1 MTAQKTAITGV
12 FPQANE
18 AEWRRL
24 VDRALKGG
32 SFDALVSK
40 TYDAINLVPLYARAQ
55 AVGPKACRRTP
66 GRWSILSR
74 FDHAMPEVAN
84 QLALENLEGG
94 ADGLHVVFAGAQG
107 SYGGGLTDDSGETIA
122 IAFDKVRFDFSIPI
136 IIEQSPLTPG
146 ATESI
151 LRFIDRHHVEPS
163 LTRVSFGYDP
173 IGLQALHGFL
183 VQPWASESKCFAERV
198 KQVAAKGFKIGAA
211 VADARVIHSAGG
223 TESQEL
229 AFALATAL
237 AYLRALADN
246 GVSIDEARS
255 LIAFRLAVDADE
267 FLSVAKFRAI
277 RRLWARV
284 EEVCGLEPKPALV
297 SAETAWRMMSR
308 LDPWNNILRGTL
320 GTFSAAIG
328 GADTITVLPFTQALG
343 APDAFAHRLA
353 RDTQL
358 VLQDESHLEAVDDPT
373 SGAGSFEALTEE
385 LCSRAWDDFQNI
397 EAQGGVS
404 KSLENGTLQGRLAE
418 TAGRR
423 AKNIARAREKLIG
436 VNEFPDIHEKELH
449 VLSSYDTRWRSL
461 TAPQDALQ
469 SPALAP
475 RRLSEPFEA
484 LRDASDALV
493 KKIGARPKVFL
504 ANLGPVA
511 VFTARANFSKNFF
524 EAGGIEA
531 IFGPETEKNDDII
544 DAFHK
549 SGAKLA
555 CLCSS
560 DRLYGERGERL
571 AKELKQAG
579 AKLYLAGRPGELEQ
593 QMRQYGIERFIY
605 VGCDMYEIL
614 RDAFDE
620 AK

>member
-1 MTAQKTAITGV
+1 MTAQETAITGV

-18 AEWRRL
+18 AEWRKL

-55 AVGPKACRRTP
+55 TAGPKAYRRTP

-107 SYGGGLTDDSGETIA
+107 SYGGGLTGDSEEMIA
-122 IAFDKVRFDFSIPI
+122 VAFDKVRFDFSIPI
-136 IIEQSPLTPG
+136 IIEQSPLAPR

-183 VQPWASESKCFAERV
+183 AQPWASTSKHFAENV

-255 LIAFRLAVDADE
+255 LIAFRFAVDADE

-277 RRLWARV
+277 RRLWR
-284 EEVCGLEPKPALV
+284 E
-297 SAETAWRMMSR
+297 
-308 LDPWNNILRGTL
+308 LRR
-320 GTFSAAIG
+320 FAASNQSPRSFP
-328 GADTITVLPFTQALG
+328 LKLLG
-343 APDAFAHRLA
+343 A
-353 RDTQL
+353 
-358 VLQDESHLEAVDDPT
+358 
-373 SGAGSFEALTEE
+373 
-385 LCSRAWDDFQNI
+385 
-397 EAQGGVS
+397 
-404 KSLENGTLQGRLAE
+404 
-418 TAGRR
+418 
-423 AKNIARAREKLIG
+423 
-436 VNEFPDIHEKELH
+436 
-449 VLSSYDTRWRSL
+449 
-461 TAPQDALQ
+461 
-469 SPALAP
+469 
-475 RRLSEPFEA
+475 
-484 LRDASDALV
+484 
-493 KKIGARPKVFL
+493 
-504 ANLGPVA
+504 
-511 VFTARANFSKNFF
+511 
-524 EAGGIEA
+524 
-531 IFGPETEKNDDII
+531 
-544 DAFHK
+544 
-549 SGAKLA
+549 
-555 CLCSS
+555 
-560 DRLYGERGERL
+560 
-571 AKELKQAG
+571 
-579 AKLYLAGRPGELEQ
+579 
-593 QMRQYGIERFIY
+593 
-605 VGCDMYEIL
+605 
-614 RDAFDE
+614 
-620 AK
+620 

>member
-1 MTAQKTAITGV
+1 MTAQETAITGV
-12 FPQANE
+12 FPQATE
-18 AEWRRL
+18 AEWRKL

-32 SFDALVSK
+32 SFDGLVSK
-40 TYDAINLVPLYARAQ
+40 TYDAIAMAPLYARAQ
-55 AVGPKACRRTP
+55 AAGPKVYRRTP

-74 FDHAMPEVAN
+74 FDHPMPEVAN

-107 SYGGGLTDDSGETIA
+107 SYGGGLTDDSEEMIA

-136 IIEQSPLTPG
+136 IIEQSPLAPR

-183 VQPWASESKCFAERV
+183 EQPWASTSKQFAENV
-198 KQVAAKGFKIGAA
+198 KHVAAKGFKIGVA

-246 GVSIDEARS
+246 GMNIDEARS
-255 LIAFRLAVDADE
+255 LIAFRFAVDADE
-267 FLSVAKFRAI
+267 FLSIAKFRAI

-284 EEVCGLEPKPALV
+284 EEVCGLQPKPALI
-297 SAETAWRMMSR
+297 SAETSWRMMSR

-320 GTFSAAIG
+320 ATFSAAIG

-373 SGAGSFEALTEE
+373 SGAGSFEALTQE
-385 LCSRAWDDFQNI
+385 LCNRAWDDFQNI

-404 KSLENGTLQGRLAE
+404 KALENGKLQGAVAE
-418 TAGRR
+418 TANQR
-423 AKNIARAREKLIG
+423 AKNVARAREKLIG

-461 TAPQDALQ
+461 TAPQSALTT
-469 SPALAP
+469 SALAP
-475 RRLSEPFEA
+475 RRLSEPFET
-484 LRDASDALV
+484 LRDASDALL
-493 KKIGARPKVFL
+493 KKNGVRPKIFL
-504 ANLGPVA
+504 ANLGSIA

-531 IFGPETEKNDDII
+531 IFGPETDKNADIV
-544 DAFHK
+544 DAFSN

-560 DRLYGERGERL
+560 DRLYGEHGVQL
-571 AKELKQAG
+571 AKQLRQAG

-593 QMRQYGIERFIY
+593 LMRQSGIERFIY

-614 RDAFDE
+614 SDAFNE